1 VSRDWDDFYPD
12 AKEEIPA
19 DAPETRGRS
28 VQINMFVDAD
38 HAGDRITRRSHT
50 GILIFL
56 NRAPITWYSKRQNTV
71 ESSTFGSEHV
81 AKKTGAE
88 LIKSMRY
95 KLRMLGVPMDG
106 PANVFCDNE
115 AVFKN
120 SSIPESVLKKKH
132 LSICYHLVREAVAAG
147 ILRVAKE
154 DGTTNLSDVLTKIMT
169 GPKKRQLLG
178 YFMYS

>member
-1 VSRDWDDFYPD
+1 
-12 AKEEIPA
+12 
-19 DAPETRGRS
+19 
-28 VQINMFVDAD
+28 
-38 HAGDRITRRSHT
+38 
-50 GILIFL
+50 
-56 NRAPITWYSKRQNTV
+56 
-71 ESSTFGSEHV
+71 
-81 AKKTGAE
+81 
-88 LIKSMRY
+88 
-95 KLRMLGVPMDG
+95 MDG

-132 LSICYHLVREAVAAG
+132 LSTCCHLVREAVTAG

-154 DGTTNLSDVLTKIMT
+154 DGATNLSDVLTKIMT